1 MQIIYIFGRSIFEQ
15 HHLRSSIKINI
26 SKHKVQGVQLTAGSV
41 RQNYKES
48 VKRVLPNENVFHFI
62 SSVKGTPAYW
72 KQFLHEVLAM
82 VKQLGIPTYF
92 LTLSC
97 GDLRWNELPYIIN
110 HLNNLNLTDEEIR
123 NLTYQQRTKLLNDNP
138 VLVARHFQLKRK
150 FSSRK
155 LFLMDL

>member
-48 VKRVLPNENVFHFI
+48 VKRLLPNENVFHFI

-82 VKQLGIPTYF
+82 VKQLRIATYF
-92 LTLSC
+92 LTSSYT
-97 GDLRWNELPYIIN
+97 DLRNSLIN
-110 HLNNLNLTDEEIR
+110 KLSNLNLTDEEIW
-123 NLTYQQRTKLLNDNP
+123 NLTYQQRTKLLNDIP
-138 VLVARHFQLKRK
+138 VLVARHFQ
-150 FSSRK
+150 
-155 LFLMDL
+155 